1 MRCVPLFAGDG
12 MSGVPF
18 VDNWADAELGER
30 RFWSVDKL
38 HLNARG
44 HTRVATH
51 VLQSLSVPVPED
63 WGAGTSAAAE
73 PGADAASSTTQ
84 VLSHEAARTHEG
96 RAEAPRGLRYSASMG
111 RRRVL
116 DAVPAEDGPEQE
128 HDDRDDREHD
138 SHPEKELQ
146 RLDHPAGDQKHDS
159 NHGDDDEQ
167 EGHDVTSLLAVM
179 FPVWSRAYPP

>member
-51 VLQSLSVPVPED
+51 VLQSLSVPVPEE
-63 WGAGTSAAAE
+63 WGAGTSAAA
-73 PGADAASSTTQ
+73 PADERVQGTLAYYREF
-84 VLSHEAARTHEG
+84 VL
-96 RAEAPRGLRYSASMG
+96 PWIG
-111 RRRVL
+111 RRLTGRSSG
-116 DAVPAEDGPEQE
+116 DGRPPKRPE
-128 HDDRDDREHD
+128 
-138 SHPEKELQ
+138 L
-146 RLDHPAGDQKHDS
+146 
-159 NHGDDDEQ
+159 
-167 EGHDVTSLLAVM
+167 T
-179 FPVWSRAYPP
+179 PVDLG